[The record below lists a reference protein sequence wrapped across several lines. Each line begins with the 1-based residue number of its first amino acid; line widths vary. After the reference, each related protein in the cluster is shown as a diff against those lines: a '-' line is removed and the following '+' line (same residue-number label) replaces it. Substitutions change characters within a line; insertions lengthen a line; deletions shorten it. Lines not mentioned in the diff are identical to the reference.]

1 MKKEIIDQNTE
12 LKEKVA
18 DKDTTKNGNIEQAI
32 LYNKEFE
39 LIKVYPRNRLFNS
52 FLVVFLFVS
61 FILLG
66 IIIGCIVIIFG

>member
-1 MKKEIIDQNTE
+1 MKKEIIDHNTE
-12 LKEKVA
+12 LLEKVV
-18 DKDTTKNGNIEQAI
+18 DEDTTKNGNIEQAI

>member
-18 DKDTTKNGNIEQAI
+18 DEDTTKNGNIEEAI

>member
-12 LKEKVA
+12 LKEKVVDEDA
-18 DKDTTKNGNIEQAI
+18 TKNGNIEQAI

>member
-12 LKEKVA
+12 LKEKVV
-18 DKDTTKNGNIEQAI
+18 DEDTTKNGNIEEAI

>member
-12 LKEKVA
+12 LKEKLA
-18 DKDTTKNGNIEQAI
+18 DKDTTKNGNIEEAI

>member
-12 LKEKVA
+12 LKEKVV
-18 DKDTTKNGNIEQAI
+18 DEDTTKNRNIEQAI

>member
-1 MKKEIIDQNTE
+1 MKKEVIDQNIET
-12 LKEKVA
+12 KETASKIN
-18 DKDTTKNGNIEQAI
+18 KNDNIEKAI

-61 FILLG
+61 FIFLG
-66 IIIGCIVIIFG
+66 IIIGCLVIIFG

>member
-12 LKEKVA
+12 LKEKVV
-18 DKDTTKNGNIEQAI
+18 DEDTTKNGNIEQAI

-61 FILLG
+61 FIFLG

>member
-18 DKDTTKNGNIEQAI
+18 DEDTTKNGNIEQAI

>member
-18 DKDTTKNGNIEQAI
+18 DKDTTKNGNIEEAI

>member
-1 MKKEIIDQNTE
+1 MKKEVIDQNIE
-12 LKEKVA
+12 IKETASKIN
-18 DKDTTKNGNIEQAI
+18 KNDNIEKAI

-61 FILLG
+61 FIFLG
-66 IIIGCIVIIFG
+66 IIIGCLVIIFG

>member
-12 LKEKVA
+12 LKEKVV
-18 DKDTTKNGNIEQAI
+18 DEDTTKNGNIEQAI

>member
-1 MKKEIIDQNTE
+1 MKKEVIDQNIE
-12 LKEKVA
+12 IKETDSKIN
-18 DKDTTKNGNIEQAI
+18 KNDNIEKAI

-61 FILLG
+61 FIFLG
-66 IIIGCIVIIFG
+66 IIIGCLVIIFG

>member
-18 DKDTTKNGNIEQAI
+18 DKDATKNGNIEEAI

>member
-18 DKDTTKNGNIEQAI
+18 DEDATKNGNIEEAI

>member
-61 FILLG
+61 FVLLG